1 MIDRYTWRT
10 SILEVALW
18 ILALAFFGFPLY
30 ILIIVALT
38 EPNKLSL
45 SFDFPSHIYWG
56 NFSTAWVDGNIP
68 QAFMTSVCITAASTF
83 LVVLFSATASFVIAR
98 ITRWWSKWVF
108 GLFLAGIII
117 PGGLG
122 VIPLYLMF
130 RDLGLLGTPW
140 ALIII
145 YVGGSMPMSVF
156 LYSIFLRALPREYE
170 EAALIDGC
178 PRWRIFFSVT
188 LPLARPITGTIV
200 ILTVIG
206 IYNDFFTPLLY
217 LMGSDY
223 TTLPLALMNF
233 STKYYSDWGAIFAG
247 LIIAILPV
255 LICYLFMQKS
265 IMRGFSGGLKG

>member
-1 MIDRYTWRT
+1 MIGRYTWRT
-10 SILEVALW
+10 SILEIILW
-18 ILALAFFGFPLY
+18 ILAVAFFGLPLY
-30 ILIIVALT
+30 ILVSVALT
-38 EPNKLSL
+38 KTSNLSVDGAA
-45 SFDFPSHIYWG
+45 SQHVYWG
-56 NFSTAWVDGNIP
+56 NFGTAWVEGNIP
-68 QAFMTSVCITAASTF
+68 QAFVTSAAITAVSTV
-83 LVVLFSATASFVIAR
+83 LVVILSAMCSFVLAR
-98 ITRWWSKWVF
+98 VTRRWSTWAF

-130 RDLGLLGTPW
+130 RDLGLLGSPW

-145 YVGGSMPMSVF
+145 YVGGNMPMSVF
-156 LYSIFLRALPREYE
+156 LYTVFLRAIPREYE

-188 LPLARPITGTIV
+188 FPLARPITGTIV
-200 ILTVIG
+200 ILTAIG

-217 LMGSDY
+217 LIGSDY

-233 STKYYSDWGAIFAG
+233 STKYYTDWGAIFAG
-247 LIIAILPV
+247 LLIAIAPV
-255 LICYLFMQKS
+255 LVCYLAMQRS